1 MFMTAKFIRLFI
13 VLCLTAAA
21 AVAHAQTTRY
31 VTDDLT
37 IPLRSGKSTE
47 YRIIAYLPSGSK
59 LDLLESDEESGY
71 SRVRTDKGTEGWVL
85 TRYLA
90 DTPSASERLEDA
102 KKKLVNMQIETNRA
116 NDDLTKLKSEKSDLV
131 KQNQS
136 LTDENR
142 RLNQQLTSIRQTASS
157 ALAIDSENKS
167 LKSKLV
173 DLERQVQSYEQENA
187 VLKDRRNRD
196 WFIAGALVLG
206 AGIVLGLVIPKLRVR
221 RKSNWDTL

>member
-1 MFMTAKFIRLFI
+1 MFMTVKFIRLLI
-13 VLCLTAAA
+13 LICLAAA
-21 AVAHAQTTRY
+21 ASGAYAQTSRY

-47 YRIIAYLPSGSK
+47 YRIVAYLPSGAK
-59 LDLLESDEESGY
+59 LDLLESDSDSGY

-90 DTPSASERLEDA
+90 DSPSARDQLDDA
-102 KKKLVNMQIETNRA
+102 KKKLVNSQIDNNRL
-116 NDDLTKLKSEKSDLV
+116 NDELGKLKGEKNDLS
-131 KQNQS
+131 KQVQT
-136 LTDENR
+136 LTDDNR
-142 RLNQQLTSIRQTASS
+142 RLNQQLASIRQTASS
-157 ALAIDSENKS
+157 ALALDNENKT
-167 LKSKLV
+167 LKSKAV

-187 VLKDRRNRD
+187 LLKDRRNRD

-206 AGIVLGLVIPKLRVR
+206 GGVLLGLIIPKLRVR

>member
-1 MFMTAKFIRLFI
+1 MTVKFIRLLI
-13 VLCLTAAA
+13 LLCLAAAA
-21 AVAHAQTTRY
+21 AVAQAQTTRY
-31 VTDDLT
+31 VSDDLT
-37 IPLRSGKSTE
+37 IPLRSGKSIQ
-47 YRIIAYLPSGSK
+47 YRIIAYLPSGEK
-59 LDLLESDEESGY
+59 VDLLESDSDSGY

-90 DTPSASERLEDA
+90 DSPSAKDQLEGA
-102 KKKLVNMQIETNRA
+102 KKKLVNIQIENNRL
-116 NDDLTKLKSEKSDLV
+116 NDELGKLKSENSDLAKQV
-131 KQNQS
+131 KS

-157 ALAIDSENKS
+157 ALAIDNENKA
-167 LKSKLV
+167 LKSKVV

-206 AGIVLGLVIPKLRVR
+206 GGMLLGLVIPKLRVR